1 MNRGELIKVL
11 SNRAELS
18 QEAVKRVL
26 TEFAD
31 VVGTAVKSGDDV
43 SISGFGVFKR
53 SIKKAR
59 VGRNPLSGE
68 QINIPEKRV
77 ITFKPG
83 KELRDVVDAV

>member
-11 SNRAELS
+11 STRAELS